1 MWIGSY
7 HSYPSSGFEQW
18 RTGLHIGIIRQNE
31 KSSLSQEVFNSRFER
46 VFGTAVQ
53 IRVTGIQVL
62 SHAAGK
68 LELKLNVLF
77 RYSKRTRKIPW
88 RFLLMW
94 KTSRRWGTIWD
105 TLWPLST
112 WEPWGLTSLWL
123 STTSSSHFSV
133 VLLKLTIHYVDPM
146 TSFTIICP
154 NDWVTR
160 PVVSFN
166 LH

>member
-1 MWIGSY
+1 MAHRAAHRNNPTEREIFPQPG
-7 HSYPSSGFEQW
+7 
-18 RTGLHIGIIRQNE
+18 GLQLPLWEGLWHYCPDQGHRDPGI
-31 KSSLSQEVFNSRFER
+31 
-46 VFGTAVQ
+46 
-53 IRVTGIQVL
+53 VTCCR
-62 SHAAGK
+62 K

-88 RFLLMW
+88 RFLFMW
-94 KTSRRWGTIWD
+94 KTSRRWGTTWD

-123 STTSSSHFSV
+123 SATSSSHFSV
-133 VLLKLTIHYVDPM
+133 VLLKITIHYVDPM